1 MEAEVGVDSP
11 QAHGKASASWSFHPI
26 ILTNSL
32 TIPKFLL
39 FNTSGKEKDFVL
51 KRITHVLKNTAA
63 SKWVVYSILAICF
76 VSSILLVNNNHSFY
90 DRTIAQVT
98 KNEVV
103 ETTDVTDMH
112 GNEDTLFTQKLEAYV
127 KNGKEKGKT
136 ILLNNEYSSS
146 GAYDQQYNVGNELF
160 VSIDSTM
167 GNELVGSI
175 TDVKRDK
182 YVLIVAWIFVFVLL
196 IVGHK
201 QGLLAIVSF
210 AINVMILS
218 LALDIYVKYYD
229 VSLLVV
235 CGICILLF
243 TAISL
248 LLVSGRSEKT
258 YAAIAATLI
267 ATVVSLSIVSF
278 VIWITAGDGLRYEE
292 MQFLTRPYHTIFMA
306 GLFIGSLGAIMDVAI
321 TMSSS
326 LFALYERDRTISV
339 KALRKSGIDIG
350 KDIMGTIT
358 SILFFAYISGS
369 IPMLILYL
377 KNASPVG
384 FALSMNLSLEL
395 ARALAGGIGIV
406 LTIPIGLYI
415 TIFFI
420 ERKRAR
426 A

>member
-1 MEAEVGVDSP
+1 MNRIRNITTW
-11 QAHGKASASWSFHPI
+11 QW
-26 ILTNSL
+26 IL
-32 TIPKFLL
+32 FLI
-39 FNTSGKEKDFVL
+39 V
-51 KRITHVLKNTAA
+51 
-63 SKWVVYSILAICF
+63 AICCLGSIAF
-76 VSSILLVNNNHSFY
+76 VHQNHSFY
-90 DRTIAQVT
+90 DRPIAKVIDTTI
-98 KNEVV
+98 KE
-103 ETTDVTDMH
+103 ETSVTDMH
-112 GNEDTLFTQKLEAYV
+112 GNEDTLFVQQIVARIM
-127 KNGKEKGKT
+127 NGEEKGRDVQ
-136 ILLNNEYSSS
+136 LVNEYSSS
-146 GAYDQQYNVGNELF
+146 GAYDQQYHIGNEVF
-160 VSIDSTM
+160 VSIDSKV
-167 GNELVGSI
+167 GEQVAGSI

-182 YVLIVAWIFVFVLL
+182 YVLVVAWIFVFTLL

-201 QGLLAIVSF
+201 QGLLAIVGFVLNVLVLSF
-210 AINVMILS
+210 
-218 LALDIYVKYYD
+218 ALDIYVKYYE

-243 TAISL
+243 TTISL
-248 LLVSGRSEKT
+248 LLVSGRTEKT
-258 YAAIAATLI
+258 YAAIVATLV
-267 ATVVSLSIVSF
+267 ATVISLSITSL
-278 VIWITAGDGLRYEE
+278 VIWITSGNGLRYEE

-326 LFALYERDRTISV
+326 MFALYERDRTISV
-339 KALRKSGIDIG
+339 KALRASGLDIG

-406 LTIPIGLYI
+406 LTIPIGLY
-415 TIFFI
+415 TAIFFI

-426 A
+426 I